1 MQSQTCSTWRAIVLA
16 AAATLLNFTY
26 RTQADDWPGWRG
38 PARSG
43 VSSETGLPSSW
54 SEKQGVLWKV
64 ALPGSGISNA
74 IVWGERVFV
83 TSSDG
88 RNQDELHLICLGRDD
103 GGEKW
108 HLRLWGSA
116 TTLYHPTKSSMAS
129 PSPVTDGEHV
139 FAFYGS
145 GDVVCVDFDGKLV
158 WQRSL
163 ASEYGAFE
171 NRFAAS
177 SSPLLYHDLLLLQCD
192 HYGPSY
198 VLAIDKATGAN
209 RWKADR
215 PDVWLSWSSPQL
227 MPANSVPDNGETDN
241 DEPPA
246 TSRKGPRTLK
256 AKAVPAATNTG
267 EELLVCGSHRL
278 DAYNPT
284 TGEKLWTVGGMS
296 RECVPTPVFGHGLV
310 FAATGPNGQTVC
322 IRPGGRGDVTG
333 SHVVWSNPRGS
344 PFVPSPIVVGNYL
357 YLVDDKGVGT
367 CLDAKSG
374 RMTWRK
380 RFGGAFTASPVAGDG
395 KLYFCDESGK
405 TIVVATDTNKYR
417 ELARNQLDEAIFAS
431 PAISQGRLF
440 IRTAEHL
447 YCIGAA
453 P

>member
-1 MQSQTCSTWRAIVLA
+1 MKSQTFSGRHMAALA
-16 AAATLLNFTY
+16 AAAILLSS
-26 RTQADDWPGWRG
+26 RAQAENWPGWRG
-38 PARSG
+38 AARTG
-43 VSSETGLPSSW
+43 VSDEKGLPLAW

-64 ALPGSGISNA
+64 ALPGSGISNP
-74 IVWGERVFV
+74 IVWGDRVFV

-88 RNQDELHLICLGRDD
+88 RNQDELHLMCLARDG

-116 TTLYHPTKSSMAS
+116 PTLHHPTKSSMAS

-145 GDVVCVDFDGKLV
+145 GDVVCVDFDGGLV

-163 ASEYGAFE
+163 ASEYGPFE

-177 SSPLLYHDLLLLQCD
+177 SSPLLYRDLLLLQCD

-198 VLAIDKATGAN
+198 LLGIDKATGTN
-209 RWKADR
+209 RWKTDR
-215 PDVWLSWSSPQL
+215 PNVWLSWSSPQL
-227 MPANSVPDNGETDN
+227 T
-241 DEPPA
+241 PA
-246 TSRKGPRTLK
+246 T
-256 AKAVPAATNTG
+256 AKAGGDPPVTSPNRPRALKTNVVPAATNAS

-296 RECVPTPVFGHGLV
+296 RECVPTPIFGHGLI

-322 IRPGGRGDVTG
+322 IRPGGRGDVTA
-333 SHVVWSNPRGS
+333 SHVVWSNPRGA
-344 PFVPSPIVVGNYL
+344 PFVPSPILVGDHL
-357 YLVDDKGVGT
+357 YLVDDKGVAT
-367 CLDAKSG
+367 CLDATSG
-374 RMTWRK
+374 HMTWRK

-417 ELARNQLDEAIFAS
+417 ELGRNQLDEAIFAS

-440 IRTAEHL
+440 IRTTGHL

>member
-1 MQSQTCSTWRAIVLA
+1 MMMWRDKAVRSWPVAIALCA
-16 AAATLLNFTY
+16 SLFSGE
-26 RTQADDWPGWRG
+26 QADAENWPGWRG
-38 PARSG
+38 AARTG
-43 VSSETGLPSSW
+43 VSNETGLPVTW
-54 SEKQGVLWKV
+54 SETEGVSWKV
-64 ALPGSGISNA
+64 ALAGQGISNP
-74 IVWGERVFV
+74 IVWDDRVII

-116 TTLYHPTKSSMAS
+116 PTLYHPTKSSMAS
-129 PSPVTDGEHV
+129 ASPVTDGEHV

-145 GDVVCVDFDGKLV
+145 GDVVCADLDGGLV

-163 ASEYGAFE
+163 ASEYGPFE

-177 SSPLLYHDLLLLQCD
+177 SSPLVYRDLLLLQCD

-198 VLAIDKATGAN
+198 LLAIDKATGTN
-209 RWKADR
+209 RWKVER

-227 MPANSVPDNGETDN
+227 TPTTASP
-241 DEPPA
+241 
-246 TSRKGPRTLK
+246 
-256 AKAVPAATNTG
+256 

-278 DAYNPT
+278 DAYNPS

-296 RECVPTPVFGHGLV
+296 RECVPTPVIGNGRI
-310 FAATGPNGQTVC
+310 FATTGPNGQTVC
-322 IRPGGRGDVTG
+322 IQPGGHGDVTA
-333 SHVVWSNPRGS
+333 SHVVWSNPRGA
-344 PFVPSPIVVGNYL
+344 PFVPSPVLVGDGL
-357 YLVDDKGVGT
+357 YLVDDKGIGT
-367 CLDAKSG
+367 CLNADSG
-374 RMTWRK
+374 HLAWRK

-405 TIVVATDTNKYR
+405 TIVVAADAMKYQ
-417 ELARNQLDEAIFAS
+417 ELARNQLDEPIFAS

-440 IRTAEHL
+440 IRTAGHL
-447 YCIGAA
+447 YCIAGT

>member
-1 MQSQTCSTWRAIVLA
+1 MKSQTYSARRCAALVVAILLVSTRALA
-16 AAATLLNFTY
+16 EN
-26 RTQADDWPGWRG
+26 WPGWRG
-38 PARSG
+38 AARTG
-43 VSSETGLPSSW
+43 VSDETGLPLEW
-54 SEKQGVLWKV
+54 SENQGVRWKV
-64 ALPGSGISNA
+64 ALPGSGISNP

-83 TSSDG
+83 TSSNG
-88 RNQDELHLICLGRDD
+88 RNQDELHLLCLARDD
-103 GGEKW
+103 GSEKW

-116 TTLYHPTKSSMAS
+116 PTLHHPTKSSMAS

-145 GDVVCVDFDGKLV
+145 GDVVCVDFDGGLV

-163 ASEYGAFE
+163 ASEYGPFE

-177 SSPLLYHDLLLLQCD
+177 SSPLLYRDLLLLQCD

-198 VLAIDKATGAN
+198 LLAIDKATGTN
-209 RWKADR
+209 RWKTDR
-215 PDVWLSWSSPQL
+215 PNVWLSWSSPQL
-227 MPANSVPDNGETDN
+227 MPA
-241 DEPPA
+241 A
-246 TSRKGPRTLK
+246 TAKAGGDSPVTSPNRPRALK
-256 AKAVPAATNTG
+256 AKVFPASTNAG

-296 RECVPTPVFGHGLV
+296 RECVPTPVFGHGLI
-310 FAATGPNGQTVC
+310 FAATGPNGQSLC

-333 SHVVWSNPRGS
+333 SHVVWSNPRGA
-344 PFVPSPIVVGNYL
+344 PFVPSPILVGDRV
-357 YLVDDKGVGT
+357 YLVDDKGIAT
-367 CLDAKSG
+367 CLDATSG
-374 RMTWRK
+374 HMAWRK

-405 TIVVATDTNKYR
+405 TIVVAGDTNKYR

-440 IRTAEHL
+440 IRTAGHL

>member
-1 MQSQTCSTWRAIVLA
+1 MNTRFRIRFVWAAMVVSLATVSTLHAE
-16 AAATLLNFTY
+16 N
-26 RTQADDWPGWRG
+26 WPGWRG
-38 PARSG
+38 AARTG
-43 VSSETGLPSSW
+43 MSSETGLPLSW

-64 ALPGSGISNA
+64 ALPGSGISNP
-74 IVWGERVFV
+74 IVWDDRVFV

-88 RNQDELHLICLGRDD
+88 RNQDELHMICLARED
-103 GGEKW
+103 GSEKW

-116 TTLYHPTKSSMAS
+116 PTLYHPTKSSMAS
-129 PSPVTDGEHV
+129 PSPITDGEHV
-139 FAFYGS
+139 FAFFGS
-145 GDVVCVDFDGKLV
+145 GDVVCVDFEGGLV

-163 ASEYGAFE
+163 AGEYGPFE

-198 VLAIDKATGAN
+198 LLAIDKATGAN

-227 MPANSVPDNGETDN
+227 LPAAEKEGEPANAKRMRSAKVTAI
-241 DEPPA
+241 A
-246 TSRKGPRTLK
+246 T
-256 AKAVPAATNTG
+256 AASAG
-267 EELLVCGSHRL
+267 EELVVCGSHRL

-296 RECVPTPVFGHGLV
+296 RECVPTPVFGHGLI
-310 FAATGPNGQTVC
+310 FATTGPNGQTVC

-333 SHVVWSNPRGS
+333 SHVVWSNPRGA
-344 PFVPSPIVVGNYL
+344 PFVPSPILVGDYL

-367 CLDAKSG
+367 CLETAGG
-374 RMTWRK
+374 RMAWRK
-380 RFGGAFTASPVAGDG
+380 RLGGAFTASPVAGDG

-405 TIVVATDTNKYR
+405 TIVVAADAGKYR

-440 IRTAEHL
+440 IRTATHL
-447 YCIGAA
+447 YCIGSA
-453 P
+453 PASGQKQER